1 MTFFLDQD
9 VPDAIAR
16 VVEQS
21 GHRAIRLREVLPM
34 DSPDL
39 TVLEA
44 ARKLEAVLITCNRDD
59 FLALAAANSHA
70 GIVILIRRPSRP
82 AECAH
87 FLRLLQSAGE
97 SGLKHNINFA

>member
-1 MTFFLDQD
+1 MTFLLDQD

-16 VVEQS
+16 VIPQS
-21 GHRAIRLREVLPM
+21 GHRAVRLREIIPP

-39 TVLEA
+39 AVLQA
-44 ARKLEAVLITCNRDD
+44 AQKQNAILITCNRDD
-59 FLALAAANSHA
+59 FLTLATTNAHA
-70 GIVILIRRPSRP
+70 GIVILIRRPSRA

-97 SGLKHNINFA
+97 TGLRHNINFA